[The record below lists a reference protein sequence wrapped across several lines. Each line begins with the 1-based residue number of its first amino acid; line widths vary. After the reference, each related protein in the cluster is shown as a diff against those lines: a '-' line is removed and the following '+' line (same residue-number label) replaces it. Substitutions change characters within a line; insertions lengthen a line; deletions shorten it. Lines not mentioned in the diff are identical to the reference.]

1 MKCISLAAAAALSL
15 TAGAALAQAQPAR
28 PASPATPATAPAEPA
43 TPAQPAHDPAEHA
56 RMVAEAQ
63 AKQKQEAA
71 EKRAQEQAAA
81 DARLTPE
88 ARQAQAELLRVI
100 GELQAGTVN
109 YDKFHP
115 QLAAAIRPAQPGM
128 TPGLAKLG
136 KVESVRHKGKDP
148 AGRDQFE
155 VIFGT
160 ETAKATTNWF
170 IGFDQAGKINGFEL
184 R

>member
-1 MKCISLAAAAALSL
+1 MKSLGLAATAALTL
-15 TAGAALAQAQPAR
+15 TAGAALAQAQPAQ
-28 PASPATPATAPAEPA
+28 PATPAQPTTAPAEPA
-43 TPAQPAHDPAEHA
+43 TAAQPAHDPAEHA

-63 AKQKQEAA
+63 AKARQEAA

-81 DARLTPE
+81 DAQLTPE
-88 ARQAQAELLRVI
+88 VRQAQAELLRVI
-100 GELQAGTVN
+100 GELQSGTVN

-115 QLAAAIRPAQPGM
+115 KLAAAIKPAQPNM

-136 KVESVRHKGKDP
+136 KVEQVRYKGLGQH
-148 AGRDQFE
+148 GRHQFE
-155 VIFGT
+155 VQFGT

-170 IGFDQAGKINGFEL
+170 IGFDDTGKINGFEF

>member
-1 MKCISLAAAAALSL
+1 MKSISLAAAAALSL
-15 TAGAALAQAQPAR
+15 TAGAAFAQAQPAK
-28 PASPATPATAPAEPA
+28 PATPAQAAEAPAQPA

-63 AKQKQEAA
+63 AKQLKEAA

-81 DARLTPE
+81 DAQLTPE
-88 ARQAQAELLRVI
+88 ARQAQTELLRVI

-136 KVESVRHKGKDP
+136 KVEAVRHKGKD
-148 AGRDQFE
+148 ANGRDQFE
-155 VIFGT
+155 VTFGT
-160 ETAKATTNWF
+160 DATKATTNWF
-170 IGFDQAGKINGFEL
+170 IGFDQTGKINGFEF